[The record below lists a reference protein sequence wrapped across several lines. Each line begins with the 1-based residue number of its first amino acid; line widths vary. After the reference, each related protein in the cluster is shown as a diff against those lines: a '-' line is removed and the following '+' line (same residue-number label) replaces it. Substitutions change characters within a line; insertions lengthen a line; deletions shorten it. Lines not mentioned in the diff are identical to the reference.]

1 MEYIVMKISGSLLED
16 PPKDFYARLRSE
28 VLPLR
33 GRFGI
38 VIVAGG
44 GRLARDRVKV
54 LEGLGMPKGI
64 RDLAGIEAARLNAF
78 TLAAALH
85 PYSPLEVPR
94 TVYEVLEALGRG
106 MIPVVGGFQPGQS
119 TNAVSAV
126 IADTI
131 GARLIIN
138 LLHGVQGIYD
148 RDPNSPGARMLSRVC
163 YDEMEGIIARFSQE
177 PGGYTL
183 FDRVALEVV
192 RRSGID
198 VVFADGRD
206 PRVIGRI
213 IEDPSSTG
221 SMLTS
226 C

>member
-1 MEYIVMKISGSLLED
+1 MEYIVLKISGSLLED
-16 PPKDFYARLRSE
+16 PPKDFYSRLRSE
-28 VLPLR
+28 ILSLR
-33 GRFGI
+33 GRMGI

-44 GRLARDRVKV
+44 GRLARSRVRI
-54 LEGLGMPKGI
+54 LESIGVPKGV

-85 PYSPLEVPR
+85 PYSPLEIPR
-94 TVYEVLEALGRG
+94 TVYDVLEVLRGG

-131 GARLIIN
+131 GAGLIIN
-138 LLHGVQGIYD
+138 LLHGVRGVYD
-148 RDPNSPGARMLSRVC
+148 RDPSISEARLLSRVC
-163 YDEMEGIIARFSQE
+163 YDEMEEIISRFSQE

-183 FDRVALEVV
+183 FDKIALEIVK
-192 RRSGID
+192 RSRIN
-198 VVFADGRD
+198 VVFADGTD
-206 PRVIGRI
+206 PSIVSSI
-213 IEDPSSTG
+213 IEDPSSMG
-221 SMLTS
+221 SILTS